1 MLIFLK
7 LVASKTIVAECEPY
21 TLIDELKLYVQ
32 DNWGID
38 INSQTLIFNGNKM
51 ENERMLEDYGIIK
64 QNSMVLVLE
73 ENDGDSLLWDDEVRF
88 RVKEHNEWKQGE
100 K

>member
-7 LVASKTIVAECEPY
+7 LVTSKTIVAECEPY

-73 ENDGDSLLWDDEVRF
+73 ENDGDFLLWEYEVRF
-88 RVKEHNEWKQGE
+88 RVKEHNEWKQRE